1 MSKVVGTTASR
12 RWRTVDIVVAAV
24 LAVAFGVVFWAW
36 GLLWN
41 ATEGAFAFFPPAR
54 AILYGVWLIPAV
66 LSPLVIRKPGAGLFT
81 EGLAATISA
90 LLGSTWG
97 LSVVWQGLAEGA
109 GGELAFLL
117 GRYRRFGAATSVL
130 SGALAGLTATVWDVF
145 AWYPDLGLWD
155 FQVPYVAIATVS
167 SAVIAGLGSVL
178 LTKALAGTGAL
189 DAFPS
194 GRNRALI

>member
-1 MSKVVGTTASR
+1 MSNVGGSAA
-12 RWRTVDIVVAAV
+12 RWRTVDIVTAAV

-41 ATEGAFAFFPPAR
+41 AVEPVFTFFPPAR
-54 AILYGVWLIPAV
+54 ALLYGVWLLPAV
-66 LSPLVIRKPGAGLFT
+66 VAPLIVRKAGAGLFT

-97 LSVVWQGLAEGA
+97 MSVVWQGLAEGA

-117 GRYRRFGAATSVL
+117 GGYKRFGAFTAIF
-130 SGALAGLTATVWDVF
+130 SGALAGLTATVWDIV
-145 AWYPDLGLWD
+145 AWYPLSPLWD
-155 FQVPYVAIATVS
+155 FQVPYVVFGTVS
-167 SAVIAGLGSVL
+167 SALIAGLGGML

-194 GRNRALI
+194 GRVRAEI